1 MTEKTDYTTTAA
13 TSPATEPVI
22 AAKITRVLLVENRPA
37 VRVGLQLMLAAEP
50 DLCVIGEASD
60 GEVALDLAASLRPD
74 IVLMDVDMP
83 RKDGIATT
91 SALRMVCPQASVI
104 ILSFHDDAR
113 TRLLAEDAG
122 AAAFVAKSM
131 PADALLAAI
140 RQVSHPS
147 LPPVAG

>member
-1 MTEKTDYTTTAA
+1 MIERDYTTTAA
-13 TSPATEPVI
+13 TSQATKPVI
-22 AAKITRVLLVENRPA
+22 AAKITRVLLVDNQPA
-37 VRVGLQLMLAAEP
+37 VRVGLQLILAAEP

-60 GEVALDLAASLRPD
+60 GQAALDLAASLRPD

-91 SALRMVCPQASVI
+91 SALRLICPQASII
-104 ILSFHDDAR
+104 ILSLHDDAH

-131 PADALLAAI
+131 PVDALLAAI
-140 RQVSHPS
+140 HQVAHPS
-147 LPPVAG
+147 LPRMEG